1 MELSE
6 TDPAATW
13 APEACTLPASERPRR
28 AAEFDGLFAGAVR
41 GIERAGPAR
50 LRLDL
55 HPGPQTAAR
64 AAELAA
70 AETGCCSF
78 FTFTITVAAGVLLLD
93 ITVPAQ
99 YAGTLDLLA
108 GRAAAAA
115 GIAAGG
121 TGGTSGTAA

>member
-6 TDPAATW
+6 IDPAAIW

-28 AAEFDGLFAGAVR
+28 AAEFDALFAAAVR

-55 HPGPQTAAR
+55 QPGPQTVAR

-70 AETGCCSF
+70 AETGCCLF
-78 FTFTITVAAGVLLLD
+78 FTFTITVAADRLLMD
-93 ITVPAQ
+93 ITVPPAHT
-99 YAGTLDLLA
+99 GTLDLLA

-121 TGGTSGTAA
+121 TGGTAA